1 MRAILKALAVM
12 RWNRQDANPEE
23 SYQYPIFNIQ
33 HLIVRRHLGIIAVLG
48 ILGAASRVAYAQV
61 PPDRILL
68 RHERE
73 WIKGRLVAETR
84 QGYQFIDE
92 RGMMRVVPR
101 EAVALLD
108 WADPAKGAAFAELDK
123 MRSWAGLKES
133 ASVVF
138 LPTPAFGKDLVAGVA
153 KAQRYIHVL
162 AYNMQGDTASQMTG
176 AFFNTL
182 REKAAAGVEV
192 VIILEFGPGTNPRT
206 KNTVKNFASS
216 LSQSGI
222 QVLFMQDYKVQHKKV
237 VLVDNETV
245 WLGSANLT
253 LNALAYNEEMSL
265 RTSDRE
271 VARQAAA
278 DYAEMR
284 KRASRDAQ

>member
-68 RHERE
+68 RHARA

>member
-162 AYNMQGDTASQMTG
+162 AYNMQGGTASQMTG

>member
-1 MRAILKALAVM
+1 M
-12 RWNRQDANPEE
+12 
-23 SYQYPIFNIQ
+23 
-33 HLIVRRHLGIIAVLG
+33 
-48 ILGAASRVAYAQV
+48 
-61 PPDRILL
+61 
-68 RHERE
+68 
-73 WIKGRLVAETR
+73 
-84 QGYQFIDE
+84 
-92 RGMMRVVPR
+92 
-101 EAVALLD
+101 
-108 WADPAKGAAFAELDK
+108 
-123 MRSWAGLKES
+123 AGLKES

>member
-153 KAQRYIHVL
+153 KAQRSIHVL

>member
-12 RWNRQDANPEE
+12 RWNRPDANPEE

-48 ILGAASRVAYAQV
+48 ILGVASRVAYAQA

-108 WADPAKGAAFAELDK
+108 WADAAKGAAFAELDK

-153 KAQRYIHVL
+153 KAQRSIHVL

-216 LSQSGI
+216 LSQSGM
-222 QVLFMQDYKVQHKKV
+222 QVLFMQEYKVQHKKV

-271 VARQAAA
+271 VVRQAAA
-278 DYAEMR
+278 DFAEMR
-284 KRASRDAQ
+284 KRASREAQ